1 MHDRSV
7 ERGTVKEML
16 FVCSQEQIS
25 QSLTGA
31 VWNNRREKEVTER
44 SAECVSTGVGCE
56 DSKGG

>member
-16 FVCSQEQIS
+16 FVYRQDQIS

-44 SAECVSTGVGCE
+44 SAEYVSTGVGCE